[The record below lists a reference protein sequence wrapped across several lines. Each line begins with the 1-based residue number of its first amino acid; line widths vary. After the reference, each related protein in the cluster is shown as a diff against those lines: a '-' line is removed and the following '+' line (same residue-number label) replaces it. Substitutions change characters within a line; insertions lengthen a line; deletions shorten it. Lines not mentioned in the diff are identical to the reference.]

1 MGGKMEIFTIIV
13 VFVLV
18 FFVIP
23 FLRRKIWTKA
33 TGLDKTPNVLA
44 PDEKSRNGFVVIS
57 PEVKFKSF
65 AISSR
70 GQGRLFYT
78 DKKRVLF
85 TSMNGK
91 EVGLNV
97 NFDQIRDLYLDEHGL
112 SLKLIIR
119 YTDEMGLEKSS
130 SFKFDPT
137 DRSIKLG
144 DDKKN
149 FEHWISELNNFRKR

>member
-1 MGGKMEIFTIIV
+1 MEIFIIIIV
-13 VFVLV
+13 AVVV

-23 FLRRKIWTKA
+23 FLRNKIWTKA
-33 TGLDKTPNVLA
+33 TGLDKTPNGMA
-44 PDEKSRNGFVVIS
+44 PDEKSLNGFVVIS

-78 DKKRVLF
+78 DKKRVFF

-91 EVGLNV
+91 EIGLKI
-97 NFDQIRDLYLDEHGL
+97 NFDQIQDLYLDEHGL
-112 SLKLIIR
+112 FLKLIIR
-119 YTDEMGLEKSS
+119 YSDEMGLQKSN

-137 DRSIKLG
+137 DRGIKLG
-144 DDKKN
+144 DDKKY
-149 FEHWISELNNFRKR
+149 FEQWINELNKFRKG